1 MTQPGASCWG
11 QSLFG
16 WDRGR
21 KEGDGDVLL
30 DHVVVH
36 YHAVDIHINGGG
48 GQGAG
53 EVLEEGEGGESGG
66 GRKHCHRVAEKEG
79 GMWLFVAPKC
89 VKSQN
94 QLPFHTIKSFYCRRV
109 YPGVPVFSI
118 MIIFKIIYSSILMF
132 FFKKFLFSPVIPV
145 FPGAASNVDRSPSLA
160 SPHSPLLGHFY

>member
-66 GRKHCHRVAEKEG
+66 GRKHCHRVAEKEV
-79 GMWLFVAPKC
+79 GMWLFIAPKC

-94 QLPFHTIKSFYCRRV
+94 QLPFHTIKSSVRSVFWSGVTDKLSLSHPGAGPVCTFYRV
-109 YPGVPVFSI
+109 
-118 MIIFKIIYSSILMF
+118 F
-132 FFKKFLFSPVIPV
+132 FFT
-145 FPGAASNVDRSPSLA
+145 GT
-160 SPHSPLLGHFY
+160 PLKSSKYIKVNLG